1 MKKFKASVVLS
12 LLTGR
17 LYCDIGEIYEI
28 QNHMTGQSLMT
39 HHIPVARQY
48 LIENHLDAFPKEIAD
63 YGVKWIHTE
72 NFMNDVMDFDS
83 KYGKVDVP
91 ANVVDKE
98 KFGKY
103 MIDNSL
109 LIKAARGR

>member
-28 QNHMTGQSLMT
+28 QDHLTGQSLMT
-39 HHIPVARQY
+39 HHLPVSRDY
-48 LIENHLDAFPKEIAD
+48 LIENHLDTFPKEIAEC
-63 YGVKWIHTE
+63 GTRWVHSE
-72 NFMNDVMDFDS
+72 NWMDDVRDFNV
-83 KYGKVDVP
+83 KYGEVEIP
-91 ANVVDKE
+91 ANVVDEE

-109 LIKAARGR
+109 LIKAASR